1 MAANKEQIKEIH
13 AAVCGEDNLSEKLDK
28 ILEKLALLEK
38 LESCHDAL
46 GEEIASMSKKMDDLS
61 QSVKSKRTKMVPV
74 QSMQVAIGGDKPSL
88 KKEKKP
94 AGVTPNAKFN
104 NYMLNVDDDHKLF
117 ETVSG
122 MSYEDAFT
130 KYLKTAKK
138 YSKLKKEDLPESER
152 AMYLKYE
159 SLLKVYEKNA
169 KDKNCDGV
177 RKEVGKVA
185 YNLNCVRSRNKD
197 FAENKTAIEEHCS

>member
-13 AAVCGEDNLSEKLDK
+13 AAVCGDDNLGEKLDK

-38 LESCHDAL
+38 LESYHDAL
-46 GEEIASMSKKMDDLS
+46 GEEVAGISKKIEGLE
-61 QSVKSKRTKMVPV
+61 QKVESKRTKMVPV
-74 QSMQVAIGGDKPSL
+74 QSTQVAVSGDKPAL

-104 NYMLNVDDDHKLF
+104 NYMVNVDDDHKLF
-117 ETVSG
+117 EKVSG
-122 MSYEDAFT
+122 MSYEDAFN
-130 KYLKTAKK
+130 KYIKTAKK
-138 YSKLKKEDLPESER
+138 YSKLKKEDLPESDR

-177 RKEVGKVA
+177 RKEIGKVA
-185 YNLNCVRSRNKD
+185 YNLNCVRSRNKE
-197 FAENKTAIEEHCS
+197 FAENKTAIEEHCK